1 MKKSRAYRAG
11 FLRVY
16 MSTCILCSLPI
27 AISTIL
33 FHIPTILQGYKSRVD
48 RVRRDAGPHRQN
60 LQ

>member
-1 MKKSRAYRAG
+1 MHVIAWDFFANCLFYD
-11 FLRVY
+11 
-16 MSTCILCSLPI
+16 PI

-33 FHIPTILQGYKSRVD
+33 FHLPTILRDYKSRVD